1 MCPHGVPIAFD
12 WSEYLKLAQELAGQA
27 SSSASNEA
35 RLRTAISRAYYASHC
50 KARNYLRDVKGD
62 TSIPRTGKAHNYVIT
77 KFKNSSN
84 RRCRGIGINL
94 DRMRANRTKADY
106 FDVVWGL
113 SSMASSTLTLAQRV
127 ISTLS
132 SIP

>member
-62 TSIPRTGKAHNYVIT
+62 TSIPQSGGAHNYVIT

-84 RRCRGIGINL
+84 RRCRKIGMDL
-94 DRMRANRTKADY
+94 DRMRKNRGIADY
-106 FDVVWGL
+106 KDVVWGL
-113 SSMASSTLTLAQRV
+113 SFMESSTLTLAQRV